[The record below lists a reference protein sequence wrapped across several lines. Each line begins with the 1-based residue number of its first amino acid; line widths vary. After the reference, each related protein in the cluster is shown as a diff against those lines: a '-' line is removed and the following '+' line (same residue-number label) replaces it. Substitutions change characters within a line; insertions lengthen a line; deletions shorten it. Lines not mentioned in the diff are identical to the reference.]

1 MQPRYRQESRRAALA
16 KGARLNRFAGLAAIY
31 ILLGL
36 LPRAVAQAQPPD
48 PLREDIMRLLVRINA
63 KLPDSDSFG
72 AGIVIGAENDQ
83 IYIVT
88 ANHVVRE
95 GSQPGHDVQ
104 VEFRGLRG
112 KPFPA
117 NLASHF
123 DVGDDLAVIIVP
135 NAKMHGID
143 VNSFP
148 FDRVGDPASLTRGDP
163 VFLAGHPQG
172 VPWSLSVT
180 PDGFVE
186 TDEDW
191 LRFESKS
198 LYPGHSG
205 GALLNFHLEIV
216 GLLRSD
222 QQPNGEALSIV
233 KVLAMLKE
241 WGYPVKLRQR
251 FTIANLETLSTGAG
265 HTCYVNSRGV
275 ASCWGSNSDGELG
288 NGTGNDSPQP
298 LPVRGRLV
306 FVSVSAG
313 FGHTCGVTATA
324 AAFCWGDNASGQL
337 GGDPSE
343 GSKSPV
349 PVTGGI
355 SFASVSAGLDHSCG
369 LTTRGAAYCW
379 GDNESGQLGTG
390 NKTASAAPAA
400 VTGGHVFSS
409 VRAGSLFTC
418 GITNTGSA
426 HCWGGNSSGQLGNG
440 SKAASPIPVPV
451 SGGLNFISISAGD
464 SHACGVTTS
473 GKGYCWGENEHGQLG
488 DGSDKSSLV
497 PVPVAGGLTFA
508 FISAGKTF
516 SCGLTR
522 AGAPY
527 CWGWGDDAVTA
538 TETDAATN
546 IPAPVFGSRG
556 LVLKS
561 VSAGMVHACGL
572 TAAGEV
578 YCWGMNNYGQL
589 GNGSKDES
597 VRPVLVSPQ
606 P

>member
-1 MQPRYRQESRRAALA
+1 MKRYVC
-16 KGARLNRFAGLAAIY
+16 LAAIY
-31 ILLGL
+31 ILAGIF
-36 LPRAVAQAQPPD
+36 PEAVAQSQAPD
-48 PLREDIMRLLVRINA
+48 PLREDIMRLLVRIDA
-63 KLPDSDSFG
+63 KLADRDSFG
-72 AGIVIGAENDQ
+72 AGIVIGAANDQ

-88 ANHVVRE
+88 ANHVVRD
-95 GSQPGHDVQ
+95 GTQPSHDVQ

-112 KPFPA
+112 KPVPA
-117 NLASHF
+117 VLASHF
-123 DVGDDLAVIIVP
+123 DVGEDLAVVTVA
-135 NAKMHGID
+135 NAKLHGID

-148 FDRVGDPASLTRGDP
+148 FDRVGDPAVLTRGDP

-180 PDGFVE
+180 PDGFIE
-186 TDEDW
+186 ADEEW

-222 QQPNGEALSIV
+222 QQPNGEALSIT

-265 HTCYVNSRGV
+265 HTCYVNAHGV

-288 NGTGNDSPQP
+288 NGTPNDNAQP
-298 LPVRGRLV
+298 SPVRGRLV

-313 FGHTCGVTATA
+313 SDHTCGVTATA
-324 AAFCWGDNASGQL
+324 AAFCWGDNTTGQL
-337 GGDPSE
+337 GGDAGE
-343 GSKSPV
+343 GSRSPV
-349 PVTGGI
+349 PVSGAI
-355 SFASVSAGLDHSCG
+355 PFAAVSAGLDHSCG
-369 LTTRGAAYCW
+369 LTTNGAVYCW
-379 GDNESGQLGTG
+379 GSNEHGQLGNG
-390 NKTASAAPAA
+390 NKTASATP
-400 VTGGHVFSS
+400 VPVGGGHTFSS
-409 VRAGSLFTC
+409 VRAGTLFTC
-418 GITNTGSA
+418 GITNSGSA
-426 HCWGGNSSGQLGNG
+426 YCWGANTIGQLGNG
-440 SKAASPIPVPV
+440 SKADSPVPLLV
-451 SGGLNFISISAGD
+451 SGGLNFSSISTGGA
-464 SHACGVTTS
+464 HACGVTTG
-473 GKGYCWGENEHGQLG
+473 GKGYCWGDNDHGQLG
-488 DGSDKSSLV
+488 DSSDSSSLV
-497 PVPVAGGLTFA
+497 PAPVAAGLTFA

-527 CWGWGDDAVTA
+527 CWGWGNDAVTA
-538 TETDAATN
+538 SETDAPTN
-546 IPAPVFGSRG
+546 VPAPVFGSKD

-561 VSAGMVHACGL
+561 ISAGQTHACGL
-572 TAAGEV
+572 TAGGEV